1 MNDGNQTVSALRIVP
16 VGQALSLLLLI
27 SYLLCVGFGLLAPDG
42 LRMYEAWAP
51 LLPGF
56 EWLTWSGFLIGAIE
70 AYLYGW
76 YIAVVFV
83 PLYRWFAAHG
93 DSA

>member
-1 MNDGNQTVSALRIVP
+1 MAETSEIGKRFRIAP
-16 VGQALSLLLLI
+16 VGHSLSLFLLI
-27 SYLLCVGFGLLAPDG
+27 SYLLCVAFGLVAPEPM
-42 LRMYEAWAP
+42 RMYEAWAP

-56 EWLTWSGFLIGAIE
+56 EWLTVQGFFFGLIG

-83 PLYRWFAAHG
+83 PLRNFFHARG
-93 DSA
+93 

>member
-1 MNDGNQTVSALRIVP
+1 MPQTHTPGTRLRITP
-16 VGQALSLLLLI
+16 LGNSLSLFLAI
-27 SYLLCVGFGLLAPDG
+27 SYLLCVGFGLIAPEQM
-42 LRMYEAWAP
+42 RMHEAWAP

-56 EWLTWSGFLIGAIE
+56 VWLTWPGFLLGLIG

-83 PLYRWFAAHG
+83 PLYRWFSRNGA
-93 DSA
+93 

>member
-1 MNDGNQTVSALRIVP
+1 MESRLALNP
-16 VGQALSLLLLI
+16 VGHALSLFLVI
-27 SYLLCVGFGLLAPDG
+27 SYLLCVGFGLLVPQG

-56 EWLTWSGFLIGAIE
+56 EWLTWSGFAFGLVG

-76 YIAVVFV
+76 YVAIVFV
-83 PLYRWFAAHG
+83 PLYRAFAG
-93 DSA
+93 RG